1 MRHAT
6 LAFALVAS
14 LAAPAFAQGSA
25 QPIGVKE
32 CDEFLTAY
40 DRCVSSNVPEASRA
54 QVSSAVTQMR
64 ESWRQA
70 AQNPQARAVLGPQCT
85 QRRRQRAP
93 SMGAY
98 NCRF

>member
-1 MRHAT
+1 MRHTA
-6 LAFALVAS
+6 LAFALIAG
-14 LAAPAFAQGSA
+14 LAAPAFAQSSA
-25 QPIGVKE
+25 QPIGVPE

-40 DRCVSSNVPEASRA
+40 DRCVTSNVPEASRA
-54 QVSSAVTQMR
+54 QVSAAVTQMR

-85 QRRRQRAP
+85 QMRTQMAQ
-93 SMGAY
+93 SMAAY